1 MSLSVRFHHRFPNLT
16 IQIEFEAPTPG
27 VTALFGPS
35 GCGKSTVVMAVA
47 GLLKPDNCRIALE
60 GNVLADTGANIWH
73 PPERRRIGMVFQ
85 DARLFPHMSV
95 FRNLNYG
102 ARRAPPGAIRSDDV
116 IGLLGIGHLLN
127 RRPYSLSGGERQRV
141 AIGRAL
147 LAQPALLAMDEPLA
161 SLDAPRK
168 AEILPFLARLKT
180 ALKLP
185 ILYVTHSTEELAS
198 LADTLVLLNAGH
210 VVAAGPLEEIITRS
224 DLPLAMRDDSG
235 TVLTAN
241 IVEHDQTRQLTALQA
256 GSIRLWVSL
265 LERELGSQVRVR
277 VPAREVILAA
287 AEPGPTSA
295 HNVIVG
301 PVRAITQD
309 ESKNVALVEVALG
322 GTATL
327 LSRVTR
333 DAIERLGLAV
343 GRDAAALF
351 KSMSVEILPG

>member
-1 MSLSVRFHHRFPNLT
+1 MSLSVRFHHRFPGLT

-47 GLLKPDNCRIALE
+47 GLLKPDNCRIAVE
-60 GNVLADTGANIWH
+60 GTVLADTAAGIWY
-73 PPERRRIGMVFQ
+73 PPENRRIGMVFQ

-95 FRNLNYG
+95 LRNLNYG
-102 ARRAPPGAIRSDDV
+102 ARRGPSGSIRSDDV
-116 IGLLGIGHLLN
+116 IDLLGIGHLLK
-127 RRPYSLSGGERQRV
+127 RRPHSLSGGERQRV

-147 LAQPALLAMDEPLA
+147 LAQPTLLAMDEPLA

-210 VVAAGPLEEIITRS
+210 VTAAGPLEEIITRS
-224 DLPLAMRDDSG
+224 DLPFAMRDDSG
-235 TVLTAN
+235 SVFTAHV
-241 IVEHDQTRQLTALQA
+241 VEHDKKRQLTALRT
-256 GSIRLWVSL
+256 GSILLWVSL
-265 LERELGSQVRVR
+265 LDRELGAQVRVR
-277 VPAREVILAA
+277 VPAREVVLAA
-287 AEPGPTSA
+287 ADPGPTSA

-301 PVRAITQD
+301 PVRAIAQD
-309 ESKNVALVEVALG
+309 ESKNMALVEVGLG
-322 GTATL
+322 GNATL
-327 LSRVTR
+327 LARVTR
-333 DAIERLGLAV
+333 DAIERVGLAV
-343 GRDAAALF
+343 GRDAAALV
-351 KSMSVEILPG
+351 KSMSVEILPS